1 MGSQREQAWGSRLWV
16 VCPCTSVM
24 TLWGGILPWALV
36 VSFLPEAL
44 QMTSDIKHT
53 VLWLCYDSSSITWQ
67 WHFVAP
73 LPLTITQSPGTL
85 YPDEAAEAGIVQEI
99 ICDSSEHNKFRSDSP
114 SHYFIICDGG
124 KFPFQLVTEILT
136 MLGLHM
142 FLKSSQ
148 VEIFQIALNDTQR
161 RGFWGIGTIRLGC
174 EGGAPPWC
182 P

>member
-1 MGSQREQAWGSRLWV
+1 M
-16 VCPCTSVM
+16 
-24 TLWGGILPWALV
+24 
-36 VSFLPEAL
+36 
-44 QMTSDIKHT
+44 
-53 VLWLCYDSSSITWQ
+53 
-67 WHFVAP
+67 
-73 LPLTITQSPGTL
+73 PLTITQSPGTL

-161 RGFWGIGTIRLGC
+161 RGF
-174 EGGAPPWC
+174 
-182 P
+182 